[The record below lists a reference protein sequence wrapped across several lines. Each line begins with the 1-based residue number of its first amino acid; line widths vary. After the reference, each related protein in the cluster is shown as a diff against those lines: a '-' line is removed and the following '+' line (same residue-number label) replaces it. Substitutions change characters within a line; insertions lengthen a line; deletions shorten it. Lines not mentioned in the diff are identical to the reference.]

1 MAEKQLQ
8 SVFRLAKNKFRADK
22 QTAIYAVVKGNV
34 VQMVNETYD
43 TAEDLKKAIAQYK
56 CQGFYKVHYY
66 IAV

>member
-8 SVFRLAKNKFRADK
+8 SVLRLAKNKFRADK